1 MIANPSITPFVIV
14 TVAVAVVPTPTE
26 IPIPGLPIDIVGAD
40 VYPLP
45 PPVIV
50 NPETVPA
57 VDTVAVNVV
66 IPTNGKGAPEI
77 IFASNP
83 SADAVPSTSKNSAL
97 STYIVLDEVV
107 TSDIIFA
114 VG

>member
-1 MIANPSITPFVIV
+1 M
-14 TVAVAVVPTPTE
+14 TVAVAVVATPTEPSDWINVPTPTD
-26 IPIPGLPIDIVGAD
+26 GDAIDIVGAD

-66 IPTNGKGAPEI
+66 IPTYGKGAPEI

-83 SADAVPSTSKNSAL
+83 SVDAVPSTSKNLAL
-97 STYIVLDEVV
+97 STNIEDVEVV
-107 TSDIIFA
+107 MSDIIFA